1 MKVFLD
7 TNILIDFVCKREPF
21 YASAKCVF
29 ALASIGQ
36 IDKCL
41 RFQYIQLRNFC
52 QFCNSKGK
60 DESEILV
67 TPTHPNPI
75 LTLALQGA
83 CIKRP
88 EGLVPQTRKVTHDI
102 THQLN

>member
-36 IDKCL
+36 IDMTMSSLSVVNAMYVGKKYELSVVKQRIKGVFYKLVLCP
-41 RFQYIQLRNFC
+41 FVGAYIR
-52 QFCNSKGK
+52 
-60 DESEILV
+60 LV
-67 TPTHPNPI
+67 AYCP
-75 LTLALQGA
+75 
-83 CIKRP
+83 
-88 EGLVPQTRKVTHDI
+88 
-102 THQLN
+102 